1 MRSRHWK
8 RKMTENS
15 TIDPNREPAHECSKV
30 PGRNPSGAKIWIT
43 GGAGSGK
50 SSLAQELAAALSP
63 NGKRYYVATMVP
75 RDEEDRRRI
84 RKHIEDRRGMGF
96 ETIEC
101 PCGLTEQIARTMGA
115 AASEGTFLLDSMTA
129 LLANAM
135 FGAGEWNYDPAAAEA
150 VIDDLRAFAEMAG
163 NLIVV
168 SDGIY
173 SDALLYDEMTEVYR
187 KSLAGIE
194 RRAAGFFD
202 TLVECA
208 AGGMILHKGKLP
220 ATLAGERTEAVSGME
235 LIIGG
240 ACQGKTEYAKEHYHL
255 RDEEIFVCTQDRE
268 PDFEARAIS
277 HLERYLRKCAAEGTE
292 PVSPDVFRRDAVIL
306 CDEITCGIVPV
317 DALDRRWREMTGK
330 YLSRLTRYGAGVT
343 RVFCGLPQRL
353 AEPVRT
359 REIILVRHGRTIANE
374 EHLYCG
380 RTDLPLSEKGRRE
393 LVELAPLYAGYCTPG
408 TSFYTSGMK
417 RTDETLRILF
427 GETDFHRE
435 AGLRELDFG
444 AFEGRGFEEL
454 RTDPAYLKWI
464 SGDNER
470 NTCPGGESG
479 ERMKERVLRTFE
491 RILEEDPAERIV
503 IVTHGGPIA
512 AILEELFPDEG
523 GSRYD
528 RQPACGESVVLQKD
542 RRWTR
547 I

>member
-1 MRSRHWK
+1 
-8 RKMTENS
+8 MTENS
-15 TIDPNREPAHECSKV
+15 AIEQNKEPVQERGEAQV
-30 PGRNPSGAKIWIT
+30 RNPVGVRIWIT

-63 NGKRYYVATMVP
+63 NGKRYYVATMIP

-84 RKHIEDRRGMGF
+84 RKHIEERCGMGF

-101 PCGLTEQIARTMGA
+101 PCGLTEQIVRTAGTDV
-115 AASEGTFLLDSMTA
+115 SEGTFLLDSMTA

-135 FGAGEWNYDPAAAEA
+135 FGAGEWNYDPDAAEA
-150 VIDDLRAFAEMAG
+150 VIEDLRAFAELSG

-173 SDALLYDEMTEVYR
+173 SDALLYDEMTEGYR
-187 KSLAGIE
+187 KSLAVIE
-194 RRAAGFFD
+194 RTAADFFD
-202 TLVECA
+202 TVIECA
-208 AGGMILHKGKLP
+208 AGGLILHKGKIPVSLS
-220 ATLAGERTEAVSGME
+220 GQCTEAESGME

-255 RDEEIFVCTQDRE
+255 KDEEIFVCHEDSE
-268 PDFEARAIS
+268 PDFDSRAIS
-277 HLERYLRKCAAEGTE
+277 HLERYIRKCAADGTE
-292 PVSPDVFRRDAVIL
+292 PVSPDKFRRDAVIL

-317 DALDRRWREMTGK
+317 DALDRRWREMTGR

-353 AEPVRT
+353 AEAVRI

-393 LVELAPLYAGYCTPG
+393 LIELAPLYAGYCTPD

-427 GETDFHRE
+427 GECDFHTE

-444 AFEGRGFEEL
+444 VFEGRGYEEL

-470 NTCPGGESG
+470 NSCPGGESG
-479 ERMKERVLRTFE
+479 ERMKVRVLRAFE
-491 RILEEDPAERIV
+491 RILEEDPSERIV

-512 AILEELFPDEG
+512 AILEELFPDES

-528 RQPACGESVVLQKD
+528 RQPACGESVVLRRE

>member
-1 MRSRHWK
+1 MVPDSGK
-8 RKMTENS
+8 
-15 TIDPNREPAHECSKV
+15 A
-30 PGRNPSGAKIWIT
+30 PGRTPGAVRIWIT

-84 RKHIEDRRGMGF
+84 LKHIEDRRGMGF

-101 PCGLTEQIARTMGA
+101 PSGLTEQIVRTVGA
-115 AASEGTFLLDSMTA
+115 DLSEGTFLLDSMTA
-129 LLANAM
+129 LLTNAM
-135 FGAGEWNYDPAAAEA
+135 FGAEEFNYDPAAAEA
-150 VIDDLRAFAEMAG
+150 VLNDLRELADRAG

-173 SDALLYDEMTEVYR
+173 SDALLYDEMTEGYR
-187 KSLAGIE
+187 KSLAVIE
-194 RRAAGFFD
+194 RRAAGYFD

-220 ATLAGERTEAVSGME
+220 DRLTGERPEEVSGME

-240 ACQGKTEYAKEHYHL
+240 ACQGKMEYAKERYHL
-255 RDEEIFVCTQDRE
+255 RKEEIFVCSEDRE
-268 PDFEARAIS
+268 PDFGARAIC
-277 HLERYLRKCAAEGTE
+277 HLERYLRKCAADGTE
-292 PVSPDVFRRDAVIL
+292 PVSPDKFRSDAVIL
-306 CDEITCGIVPV
+306 CDEITCGIVPI

-330 YLSRLTRYGAGVT
+330 YLSRLTRYGVGVT

-353 AEPVRT
+353 AEPVRV
-359 REIILVRHGRTIANE
+359 REIVLVRHGRTTANE
-374 EHLYCG
+374 KHLYCG
-380 RTDLPLSEKGRRE
+380 RTDLPLSEEGRSE
-393 LVELAPLYAGYCTPG
+393 LMKLAPRYAGYCNQH

-427 GETDFHRE
+427 GETDFSKE
-435 AGLRELDFG
+435 AALRELDFG
-444 AFEGRGFEEL
+444 DFEGKSYEEL
-454 RTDPAYLKWI
+454 RTDAAYIKWI

-470 NTCPGGESG
+470 NICPGGESG
-479 ERMKERVLRTFE
+479 EQMKERVLRAFE
-491 RILEEDPAERIV
+491 RILEDDPSERIV

-512 AILEELFPDEG
+512 AILEKLFPDEN

-528 RQPACGESVVLQKD
+528 RQPACGESVVLRRE
-542 RRWTR
+542 RRWTIER
-547 I
+547 KRRQL